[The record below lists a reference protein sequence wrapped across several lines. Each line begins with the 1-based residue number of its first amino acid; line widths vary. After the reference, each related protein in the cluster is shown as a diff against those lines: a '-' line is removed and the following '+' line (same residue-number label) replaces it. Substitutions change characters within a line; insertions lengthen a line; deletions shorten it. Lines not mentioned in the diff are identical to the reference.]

1 MGKIG
6 KGVGVTSFFA
16 TATAGVFAGEA
27 IISAEKQQEI
37 RECYTEGQ
45 PVNPEYCEEKINQGY
60 DVYRG
65 ANLLEFGGLIGTIA
79 GGIAV
84 WYALTVELDKPDPAK
99 YTPVQAGEVS
109 G

>member
-6 KGVGVTSFFA
+6 KAVAVTSFFA

-27 IISAEKQQEI
+27 IISAEK
-37 RECYTEGQ
+37 Q